1 MNVTAGSS
9 GTDCGD
15 GTVYLALAGGI
26 CLLSE
31 LLGALPA
38 GPNGFVD
45 GLQRMLRSERVAR
58 LFARDTGGI
67 TRAETGGAAL

>member
-1 MNVTAGSS
+1 MNVTAGTS
-9 GTDCGD
+9 GTDCGHS
-15 GTVYLALAGGI
+15 TIYLALAGGV

-58 LFARDTGGI
+58 LFARDTGGVA
-67 TRAETGGAAL
+67 RVETGGTPL